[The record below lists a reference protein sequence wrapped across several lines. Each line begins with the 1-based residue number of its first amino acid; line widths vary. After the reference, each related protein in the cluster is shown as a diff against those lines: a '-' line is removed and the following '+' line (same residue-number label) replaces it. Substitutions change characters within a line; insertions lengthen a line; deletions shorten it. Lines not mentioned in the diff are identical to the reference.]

1 MSHQCKYPRLPS
13 DEAPAI
19 YVSCGECG
27 PAGKGKA
34 HSPTSARGPGAHRG
48 SSMLVGDDAG
58 EGHPPTAQRE
68 FSPSITPSSRAA
80 AGEEEPSR
88 RRLNAGHS
96 TWSVERFSMA
106 LGGPL
111 KGKAFRV
118 FVYSLLLLVASFAR
132 EQRRDRL
139 HKRARSEEHTPS
151 PFARMPA
158 RRAHPH

>member
-1 MSHQCKYPRLPS
+1 
-13 DEAPAI
+13 
-19 YVSCGECG
+19 
-27 PAGKGKA
+27 
-34 HSPTSARGPGAHRG
+34 
-48 SSMLVGDDAG
+48 MLVGDDAG

-132 EQRRDRL
+132 EQPGDRL
-139 HKRARSEEHTPS
+139 RMCAHSEARGTAAWGRTPDVK
-151 PFARMPA
+151 
-158 RRAHPH
+158 